1 MILCV
6 CDRYLLMLLMQGKKE
21 KADEA
26 FMQFRFPRR
35 TIAHRDAVFRTSF
48 CPSGNSI
55 CPADGGQCSRP

>member
-26 FMQFRFPRR
+26 LMQFRFPRR
-35 TIAHRDAVFRTSF
+35 TIAHGAGCRLLSV
-48 CPSGNSI
+48 GK
-55 CPADGGQCSRP
+55 

>member
-1 MILCV
+1 
-6 CDRYLLMLLMQGKKE
+6 MQGKKE

-55 CPADGGQCSRP
+55 CPADGGQCSGRDRG